1 MFTLKEASAV
11 ITGRVLERINVKRR
25 KLAYS
30 PKSWVTKNVK
40 PCQNTIKLG
49 TKYGGWN
56 FIPTPYLSGSHVI
69 LCGAGE
75 DISFDIEMQRR
86 YDTIVVI
93 VDPTPRAIAHYEEVK
108 AAAISGRHC
117 PINHSAKNFYDF
129 TSVDLSKIQ
138 YIDKALW
145 FERTTVKFWV
155 PRNEAH
161 VSHSIINY
169 QETAKFIQVET
180 ITMNDVIRA
189 ADIDVV
195 NLSLVKLDIE
205 GAEIEVIHDMLN
217 NNIMP
222 RQLLVE
228 FDEMNKPNARSSG
241 RIKGA
246 IYHLL
251 EKGYILNFYDGRANC
266 SFVLKQ

>member
-1 MFTLKEASAV
+1 VQRGGEFAV
-11 ITGRVLERINVKRR
+11 ITERVLERISAKRR
-25 KLAYS
+25 RLAYS
-30 PKSWVTKNVK
+30 PKSWVTKNVT
-40 PCQNTIKLG
+40 PCQNTIRLG

-56 FIPTPYLSGSHVI
+56 FIPAPDLLGSHVI

-86 YDTIVVI
+86 YDAIVVI
-93 VDPTPRAIAHYEEVK
+93 VDPTPRAIAHYEEVI

-117 PINHSAKNFYDF
+117 SINHSSKNVYDF

-145 FERTTVKFWV
+145 FERTTIKFWA
-155 PRNEAH
+155 PRNVAH
-161 VSHSIINY
+161 VSHSITNY
-169 QETAKFIQVET
+169 QETAKFIEVET

-189 ADIDVV
+189 ADIDIAA
-195 NLSLVKLDIE
+195 LSLVKLDIE
-205 GAEIEVIHDMLN
+205 GAEVEVIHDMLK

-228 FDEMNKPNARSSG
+228 FDEMNKPNARSSE
-241 RIKGA
+241 RITGA
-246 IYHLL
+246 INHLF
-251 EKGYILNFYDGRANC
+251 EKGYILNVYDGHANC
-266 SFVLKQ
+266 SFVRQE

>member
-1 MFTLKEASAV
+1 MV
-11 ITGRVLERINVKRR
+11 VG
-25 KLAYS
+25 
-30 PKSWVTKNVK
+30 
-40 PCQNTIKLG
+40 
-49 TKYGGWN
+49 
-56 FIPTPYLSGSHVI
+56 
-69 LCGAGE
+69 
-75 DISFDIEMQRR
+75 ISYQRR
-86 YDTIVVI
+86 TSQALMSSFVERGKIYHSTSKCNGGMILSWSSLTLYRD
-93 VDPTPRAIAHYEEVK
+93 HYEEVK

-117 PINHSAKNFYDF
+117 SINHSAKNFYDF

-180 ITMNDVIRA
+180 ITMNDVIRT

-195 NLSLVKLDIE
+195 DLSLVKLDIE

-241 RIKGA
+241 RIKEA
-246 IYHLL
+246 INHLL